1 MGTQR
6 SDLGLTWEPLGDG
19 IEDEVE
25 DEEGRCDEDGVFS
38 YGGYELSVVQ
48 EKGEAT
54 TRGPETDP
62 DTVINLKTDK
72 AGKLV
77 LETLDDLNN
86 IMLLRKRKRERKT
99 PASKPIPASAPLL
112 PYYVDEED
120 FFKACEHNQ
129 LPVIEKFL
137 QDGGDVN
144 AQDNFQRTGLHKA
157 CFRGHME
164 VARRLVEA
172 KADVHMRDK
181 LGSSC
186 VHAAC
191 RGGCLSVLEL
201 LLDNG
206 AATSDKDK
214 MDSTPLHVSVRIGHY
229 DFVEHL
235 IRCGAEIN
243 AVDKEGDSPLHDAV
257 RVNGVKLI
265 ELLVAYGAD
274 QRLINQEGQCPLD
287 SVLEWQNGAKTLLAE
302 PGTTG

>member
-1 MGTQR
+1 
-6 SDLGLTWEPLGDG
+6 
-19 IEDEVE
+19 VA
-25 DEEGRCDEDGVFS
+25 
-38 YGGYELSVVQ
+38 Q
-48 EKGEAT
+48 EKGET
-54 TRGPETDP
+54 MTRSPETDL
-62 DTVINLKTDK
+62 DTVINLKVVLQTDK

-99 PASKPIPASAPLL
+99 PASKPIPAT
-112 PYYVDEED
+112 PYYVDEDD

-137 QDGGDVN
+137 KDGGDVN
-144 AQDNFQRTGLHKA
+144 SQDNFQRTGLHKA
-157 CFRGHME
+157 CFRGHIE

-206 AATSDKDK
+206 A

-274 QRLINQEGQCPLD
+274 QRLINQVEGQCPLD
-287 SVLEWQNGAKTLLAE
+287 SVLEWQSGAKTLLAE
-302 PGTTG
+302 PGATG